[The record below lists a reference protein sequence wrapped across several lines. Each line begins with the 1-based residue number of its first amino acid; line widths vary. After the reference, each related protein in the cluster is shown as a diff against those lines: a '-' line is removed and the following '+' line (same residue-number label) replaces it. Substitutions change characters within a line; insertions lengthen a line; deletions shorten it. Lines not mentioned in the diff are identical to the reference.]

1 MAVAEV
7 PVEEVLVMVVVYEA
21 PVGVVVEEVPVGASG
36 CQRGSVLV

>member
-21 PVGVVVEEVPVGASG
+21 PVGVVVEGVPVGASG